1 MLILHFQEMLDP
13 LLLLLLSQFTEVAHV
28 LQSHIIVVSIE
39 ALREVGVG
47 GQQTCVDQAD
57 DGGLHLGGII
67 LTILGAYG

>member
-1 MLILHFQEMLDP
+1 MNE
-13 LLLLLLSQFTEVAHV
+13 
-28 LQSHIIVVSIE
+28 SHIIVVSIE
-39 ALREVGVG
+39 APREVGVG